1 MKWFDGKCLQNSRIT
16 VGAGKKIFAA
26 LYVLCNITIKM
37 VQNKLKCLIE
47 IFQTVNMSQI
57 NKSNNVAKLP
67 KQFYLLN
74 TDRKRELIPKGWI

>member
-1 MKWFDGKCLQNSRIT
+1 MTFYALFKRFMEKK
-16 VGAGKKIFAA
+16 VFAGGTF
-26 LYVLCNITIKM
+26 KM

-57 NKSNNVAKLP
+57 DKSNNVAKLP